1 MDAFYAS
8 VEQRDHPEWRGK
20 PVAVGGGSAR
30 GVLTTCSYEARKYG
44 VKSAMPGYMAK
55 QLCPDII
62 FAPIRF
68 DAYREVSR
76 QIREIFH
83 DYTPLVEPLSLDEAF
98 LDISDYKATE
108 MLAMEVAQE
117 IKDRIKSTTELT
129 ASAGV
134 SYCKFMAKIAS
145 DIRKP
150 DGLTVI
156 HPDLAERFIESLPI
170 EKFFG
175 VGKVTAKKMK
185 AMNLH
190 TGADLKA
197 LSQLEL
203 VRRFGK
209 SGNHFYNIVR
219 GIDESEVRPNRK
231 RKSQAVERTLRENES
246 NIEVL
251 EEHLLKI
258 IQSLYTRI
266 TKMKV
271 KGYTLTL
278 KLKFSDFKVITR
290 SKTFPLP
297 IVDLDFLS
305 IQAYELLRLNYIG
318 HKPVRLIGLTISNF
332 KDDKGESSNR
342 QLSLDI

>member
-30 GVLTTCSYEARKYG
+30 GVLTTCSYEARKFG
-44 VKSAMPGYMAK
+44 VRSAMPGYMAK
-55 QLCPDII
+55 KLCPDII

-98 LDISDYKATE
+98 LDISDYKPTE
-108 MLAMEVAQE
+108 VLAMEVAQE
-117 IKDRIKSTTELT
+117 IKDRIKGTTKLT

-156 HPDLAERFIESLPI
+156 HPDLAERFIENLPI

-185 AMNLH
+185 AMDLH
-190 TGADLKA
+190 TGADLKS

-219 GIDESEVRPNRK
+219 GIDESPVRPNRK
-231 RKSQAVERTLRENES
+231 RKSQAVERTLSENVED
-246 NIEVL
+246 IDVL
-251 EEHLLKI
+251 ESHLQKI
-258 IQSLYTRI
+258 IESLFARI
-266 TKMKV
+266 EKLKV
-271 KGYTLTL
+271 SAYTLTL

-290 SKTFPLP
+290 SKTFPQP
-297 IVDLDFLS
+297 IVKKEFLHRQS
-305 IQAYELLRLNYIG
+305 FELLRLNYTG
-318 HKPVRLIGLTISNF
+318 NKPVRLIGLTISNF
-332 KDDKGESSNR
+332 KEDKRDNVNR

>member
-8 VEQRDHPEWRGK
+8 VEQRDHPEIQGK
-20 PVAVGGGSAR
+20 PVAVGGGSSR
-30 GVLTTCSYEARKYG
+30 GVLTTCSYEARKFG
-44 VKSAMPGYMAK
+44 VRSAMPGYMAK
-55 QLCPDII
+55 RLCPDII
-62 FAPIRF
+62 FMPVRF
-68 DAYREVSR
+68 DAYREVSK
-76 QIREIFH
+76 QIREIFYS
-83 DYTPLVEPLSLDEAF
+83 YTSLVEPLSLDEAF
-98 LDISDYKATE
+98 LDISNYKTSE

-117 IKDRIKSTTELT
+117 IKDRIKETTKLT

-185 AMNLH
+185 AMGIH
-190 TGADLKA
+190 KGYDLKT

-203 VRRFGK
+203 ARRFGK

-219 GIDESEVRPNRK
+219 GIDESPVRPNRK
-231 RKSQAVERTLRENES
+231 RKSQAVERTLKENAVSTEA
-246 NIEVL
+246 L
-251 EEHLLKI
+251 EIHLLKI
-258 IQSLYTRI
+258 IDSLFNGI
-266 TKMKV
+266 EKSKS

-278 KLKFSDFKVITR
+278 KLKFADFQIITR
-290 SKTFPLP
+290 SKTFQKS
-297 IVDLDFLS
+297 IVEKEFLM
-305 IQAYELLRLNYIG
+305 IQAQRLLQLNYEEG
-318 HKPVRLIGLTISNF
+318 KPVRLIGLTISNF
-332 KDDKGESSNR
+332 KEEEQDKGNR